1 MGKARRLNVTALFEA
16 TPALKQLASIVDR
29 VTYMGSCELLL
40 SPPEV
45 SLVQDLVWANVE
57 RPEDAVLNTLL
68 ERQIGSL
75 EASRWKPHVRLIVA
89 RLLLDANALYRAD
102 VNPVRKARVLLG
114 WLEFKYHA
122 GMDEEGDRQLGP
134 VADVAD
140 EIESLLT
147 REVSFSVLRQSNT
160 LKRSIIEVD
169 GRQRPRRVRFSIQ
182 GLGSSLVRVTRSPQG
197 RHKPDHPSCST
208 LRTCQFDT
216 EGTT

>member
-1 MGKARRLNVTALFEA
+1 MTALFEA

-29 VTYMGSCELLL
+29 VTYMASCELLL
-40 SPPEV
+40 SPLEV
-45 SLVQDLVWANVE
+45 SLARDSAWANVE
-57 RPEDAVLNTLL
+57 RPAGPVLSTLL

-89 RLLLDANALYRAD
+89 QLLLDANALYQAD
-102 VNPVRKARVLLG
+102 VNPVRRARVLLW
-114 WLEFKYHA
+114 WLEFKYNA
-122 GMDEEGDRQLGP
+122 GTDEEDDGQLGP
-134 VADVAD
+134 VAHVAD

-160 LKRSIIEVD
+160 LKGRIIGVG

-197 RHKPDHPSCST
+197 RHKPDYTSCST

-216 EGTT
+216 EGITE